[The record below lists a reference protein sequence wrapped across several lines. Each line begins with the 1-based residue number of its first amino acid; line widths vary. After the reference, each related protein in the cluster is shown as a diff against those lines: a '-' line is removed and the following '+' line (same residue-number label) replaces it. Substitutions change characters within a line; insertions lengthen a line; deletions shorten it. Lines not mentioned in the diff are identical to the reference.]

1 MIQRLSTCRS
11 SLIARFRPIPSS
23 DSEVLCLFF
32 FGFAVVNSISGVS
45 VAGGLLVSDS
55 LSAGAGY
62 MSLGSGV
69 SVMLI
74 VWLGLW

>member
-1 MIQRLSTCRS
+1 M
-11 SLIARFRPIPSS
+11 
-23 DSEVLCLFF
+23 
-32 FGFAVVNSISGVS
+32 VNSISGVS

-74 VWLGLW
+74 VWLGL

>member
-1 MIQRLSTCRS
+1 MSLVVDSSFSTRSFVRLGS
-11 SLIARFRPIPSS
+11 SLS
-23 DSEVLCLFF
+23 V
-32 FGFAVVNSISGVS
+32 FGFAVGNSISGVS

-74 VWLGLW
+74 VWLDLW